1 MGRRQFLVL
10 FQHQRQQRLVHA
22 NGTVRGVLV
31 LKSTF
36 HGTTPV
42 DAARI
47 VVDEISVVGS
57 RCGRFA
63 PALDLLLAGAVDVE
77 SLISE
82 EYRLSEGVSA
92 MKRATE
98 RGVLKVLLRP

>member
-1 MGRRQFLVL
+1 MKCRL
-10 FQHQRQQRLVHA
+10 QHKHA
-22 NGTVRGVLV
+22 ARTKQVESQRGVLV

-36 HGTTPV
+36 HGTTELA
-42 DAARI
+42 AARI

-63 PALDLLLAGAVDVE
+63 PALELLETGAVDVE

-82 EYRLSEGVSA
+82 ELRLTEGLRA

-98 RGVLKVLLRP
+98 PGVLKVLLRP